1 MLEIKSLLIAIRP
14 RHWSKNLLVFVVPFL
29 AFALDNSVWISSV
42 KIFLVFNLI
51 SSSIYLLNDCID
63 FESDRLHP
71 IKKYRPIASGN
82 LSRKKGLFFSIVLF
96 IFSIYFASKI
106 NTYLF
111 LVILIYYIIQILYC
125 LILKNKPILDIFCVA
140 SGFLLRSIAGG
151 IGVDLFISP
160 WFLLSIGLLAI
171 FICLEK
177 RKAELRLFETNG
189 VLTRKVLK
197 KYSMPLLLRY
207 ENILTTGS
215 FLTYA
220 LWASGPTLNG
230 SSSKWM
236 LLTVPLV
243 LMGIFRYQL
252 LSDPNLLN
260 IRENKLTKI
269 SSENP
274 VNILFKDNFIK
285 FLILIWII
293 SIIFIS
299 ALTR

>member
-1 MLEIKSLLIAIRP
+1 MLEIKSLVIAIRP

-29 AFALDNSVWISSV
+29 AFALDISVWISSI

-171 FICLEK
+171 FLCLEK

-243 LMGIFRYQL
+243 LIGIFRYQL
-252 LSDPNLLN
+252 LSDPYLFNN
-260 IRENKLTKI
+260 RENKLPKI

-274 VNILFKDNFIK
+274 VNILFKDNFMK

-299 ALTR
+299 VLNR